1 MKAIDSILLL
11 IKSEPEE
18 FVKSESSF
26 LAISSKKHD
35 LEISFCG
42 NGSTLFLYWITSIVS
57 VHVSGNEIREL
68 SWLDKAKI
76 EITVSNW
83 FKSATIDM
91 MRAK

>member
-1 MKAIDSILLL
+1 MRAIDSILLL
-11 IKSEPEE
+11 IENEPEE
-18 FVKSESSF
+18 FIKSESSF

-35 LEISFCG
+35 LEIGFCG
-42 NGSTLFLYWITSIVS
+42 NGSALFLYWFTSIVS

-68 SWLDKAKI
+68 SWFDRAKI
-76 EITVSNW
+76 EIAVSNW